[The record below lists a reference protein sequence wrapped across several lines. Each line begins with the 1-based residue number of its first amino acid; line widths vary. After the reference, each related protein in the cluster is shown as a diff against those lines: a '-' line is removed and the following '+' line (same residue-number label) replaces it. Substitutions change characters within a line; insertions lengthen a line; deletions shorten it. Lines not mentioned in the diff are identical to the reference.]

1 MIHRLFS
8 SGAIALCVCLL
19 LSSPSLQATELAPSD
34 IVEGFQ
40 AKLIQVM
47 KEAKNLSVRER
58 FNRLSPSVEKAFH
71 MHLMNQIAT
80 GSYWKEATA
89 TERNQLIDAFRRMT
103 VTSLATLFDDYSG
116 EVFELVKESPG
127 PQKTRIVRTKLRKS
141 DKSTI
146 DIAYVMLRFK
156 EGWKIID
163 VILDNGISELKVRQS
178 EYRMVLKKEGV
189 PGLISLLNNTA
200 DELISG

>member
-1 MIHRLFS
+1 MSRYRFFTWVFLLHFTALFTGPA
-8 SGAIALCVCLL
+8 GAQQPNAIQVVEAFHQSLL
-19 LSSPSLQATELAPSD
+19 E
-34 IVEGFQ
+34 
-40 AKLIQVM
+40 VM
-47 KEAKNLSVRER
+47 KEAKTLGVKGRYKKLASRIER
-58 FNRLSPSVEKAFH
+58 SFHLPLMIQVATSSHWRKADEERVDKLVAAFTRLSISTYAS
-71 MHLMNQIAT
+71 Q
-80 GSYWKEATA
+80 
-89 TERNQLIDAFRRMT
+89 
-103 VTSLATLFDDYSG
+103 FDGYSG
-116 EVFELVKESPG
+116 QSFETRGEKPG

-163 VILDNGISELKVRQS
+163 VILDSGISELKVRQS

-200 DELISG
+200 DELISK